1 MERELVDL
9 LEEYVTPNKVE
20 VINSVL
26 SERTRHLTV
35 VLEDFYQSQNA
46 SAVLRSC
53 DCFGIQDLYITQNL
67 HDYIVNPNVVRGASK
82 WITQHL
88 YERESDSMQNCIRD
102 LRNKNYRLVGTTP
115 DPKAAS
121 IHELDITQPTAII
134 FGTEKAGLS
143 DYAKGEVDELVR
155 IPMYGFT
162 ESFNVSVSAALIL
175 QELVTRLKNSELNWE
190 LSEKDKIELKLEWY
204 KRIVKRSDLHVNS
217 FLKERS

>member
-121 IHELDITQPTAII
+121 IHELDITQPKAII

-143 DYAKGEVDELVR
+143 DYAKGEVDDLVR

>member
-204 KRIVKRSDLHVNS
+204 KRIVKRSDLHINN